1 MINSSKQNSWA
12 EDIKMRMEILL
23 NGFKAKCNN
32 LDDEKNKKIISKVE
46 NIIKCGST
54 NYVIDE
60 YKSLTDEALVK
71 MFDMTDMKCCK
82 VFIMLISTKN
92 FLYEFQQKQRIE
104 FQNKLEEIKAK
115 YY

>member
-1 MINSSKQNSWA
+1 MINSSKQNLWA

-71 MFDMTDMKCCK
+71 MFDMTDVKFCK
-82 VFIMLISTKN
+82 VFIMLFSTKN

>member
-23 NGFKAKCNN
+23 NGFKAKCK
-32 LDDEKNKKIISKVE
+32 DIEDEKNKKIINKVE
-46 NIIKCGST
+46 NSIKCGST

-71 MFDMTDMKCCK
+71 MFDMSDTKFCK
-82 VFIMLISTKN
+82 VFIMLFSTKN

>member
-1 MINSSKQNSWA
+1 MINSSKQNLWA

-71 MFDMTDMKCCK
+71 MFDMTDVKFCN
-82 VFIMLISTKN
+82 VFIMLFSTKN

>member
-32 LDDEKNKKIISKVE
+32 LEDEKNKKIISKVE

-71 MFDMTDMKCCK
+71 MFD
-82 VFIMLISTKN
+82 STKN

>member
-1 MINSSKQNSWA
+1 
-12 EDIKMRMEILL
+12 MRMEILL
-23 NGFKAKCNN
+23 NVFKAKCDN
-32 LDDEKNKKIISKVE
+32 LEDEKNKKIISKVE

-71 MFDMTDMKCCK
+71 MFDMTDVKFCK
-82 VFIMLISTKN
+82 VFIMLFSTKN

>member
-23 NGFKAKCNN
+23 NGFKAKCKYIEDPN
-32 LDDEKNKKIISKVE
+32 NKKIISKVE

-71 MFDMTDMKCCK
+71 MFDMSDTKFCK
-82 VFIMLISTKN
+82 VFIMLFSTKN